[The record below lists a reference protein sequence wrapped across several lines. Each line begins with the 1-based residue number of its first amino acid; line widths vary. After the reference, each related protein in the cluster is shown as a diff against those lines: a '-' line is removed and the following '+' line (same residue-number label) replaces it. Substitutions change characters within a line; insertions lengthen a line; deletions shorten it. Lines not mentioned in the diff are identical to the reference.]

1 MANLRTMRR
10 PEHEFLGQPAY
21 VAECALH
28 VIRLCTYVSI
38 LTFAAR
44 IVVIFIAKMALDEF
58 SAR

>member
-38 LTFAAR
+38 LTFAAK
-44 IVVIFIAKMALDEF
+44 IVVIFIAEMALD
-58 SAR
+58 